1 MKLRP
6 EVPLVGFHGM
16 ATEDGLDSLGLILLD
31 TTDERCQQIDPS
43 QREAKNF
50 LDNIKEQINPYEFV
64 ENSITPEEKE
74 RADLM
79 EAILLYSTIADAR

>member
-16 ATEDGLDSLGLILLD
+16 ATQDGLDSLGLIFLE
-31 TTDERCQQIDPS
+31 TNDERCQEIDKSPREEMFFNQKQHDVAKSEYFEKQIT
-43 QREAKNF
+43 K
-50 LDNIKEQINPYEFV
+50 
-64 ENSITPEEKE
+64 EEKE

-79 EAILLYSTIADAR
+79 EAILLYSTYADAR